1 MPVSKRGNGYQ
12 AVVNNKYERYR
23 KQFNNEHDA
32 EMWCLEMR
40 KALRNG
46 DPIGH
51 LIEDQNASPAAS
63 RAAKSYRLDKVL
75 DNTYKMFWA
84 DKTSARDARR
94 KISELL
100 DFFGHN
106 ANVKDVTTLSMDDF
120 VIQCKGKGNSGATCN
135 RKLAVLS
142 KALKYAVEREIIP
155 KKPTVPFQ
163 EESEGLT
170 VFVEPEQERKF
181 LDTLTHWGDRFML
194 DTYTVLVDTG
204 LRKGEFLKIRKKHI
218 TESGMLKIGYD
229 YRTKNGKPRT
239 IALTDRSLT
248 ILKRRGEKLKGS
260 DLLFDVS
267 VNTLDRRWQRIR
279 GALGFND
286 IKIHTLRHTTASRLA
301 QKGVSLQAIM
311 KWMGHGDITTA
322 MRYQHLC
329 PDNMIGAKKI
339 LDKMILSIEEPSQV
353 A

>member
-1 MPVSKRGNGYQ
+1 MPVSPRGNGYQ

-32 EMWCLEMR
+32 EMWCLELR

-51 LIEDQNASPAAS
+51 LIEDQNASPAGS

-75 DNTYKMFWA
+75 DNTYRMYWS
-84 DKTSARDARR
+84 DKASAKDARR

-100 DFFGHN
+100 DYFGHN

-142 KALKYAVEREIIP
+142 KALKYAVERDILP
-155 KKPTVPFQ
+155 KKPVIPF
-163 EESEGLT
+163 EKESKGLT
-170 VFVEPEQERKF
+170 VYVEPPQERKF
-181 LDTLTHWGDRFML
+181 IETLTHWGDRFVL
-194 DTYTVLVDTG
+194 DAYIVLVDTG
-204 LRKGEFLKIRKKHI
+204 LRKGEFLKVRKKHVK
-218 TESGMLKIGYD
+218 EGMLEIGYD
-229 YRTKNGKPRT
+229 YKTKNGEPRT
-239 IALTDRSLT
+239 IALTERALE

-260 DLLFDVS
+260 DYLFDVS
-267 VNTLDRRWQRIR
+267 PNTLDRRWQRIR
-279 GALGFND
+279 GALSFGD
-286 IKIHTLRHTTASRLA
+286 IKIHTLRHTCASRLA
-301 QKGVSLQAIM
+301 QQGASMQTIM
-311 KWMGHGDITTA
+311 EWMGHKDMKTT

-329 PDNMIGAKKI
+329 PANMVGAKKI
-339 LDKMILSIEEPSQV
+339 LDKMILSIEEP